1 MNESSESQFCIKIV
15 LKTSLTDTQLLRQ
28 PTCSWSDVMTL
39 KVVPLV
45 EFATPMIEPTGK
57 ETGTPTP
64 GTPGT
69 PGTGVTLAVTA
80 TVCSSC
86 STFRAD
92 ASSVSLVNGS
102 DMSGSTATLS
112 DVWLSSISA
121 VLASRTHYG
130 VSARSTQRH
139 DLSVPAIT
147 RDYNFEFTRH
157 VSKLTTI
164 ESKLKLSFNES
175 VLQWPYYYYFLPPL
189 SRIFVLFAYIID
201 AYMNLRYRVPS
212 LHISS
217 ARFKFYSI
225 NFEDFNWR
233 ILFLKCMYLIYHS
246 NFHDMV
252 K

>member
-1 MNESSESQFCIKIV
+1 MNESRQRANYVNHIKGKFNI
-15 LKTSLTDTQLLRQ
+15 QLFQ
-28 PTCSWSDVMTL
+28 EPTCSWSDVMTL

-112 DVWLSSISA
+112 DV
-121 VLASRTHYG
+121 
-130 VSARSTQRH
+130 
-139 DLSVPAIT
+139 
-147 RDYNFEFTRH
+147 
-157 VSKLTTI
+157 
-164 ESKLKLSFNES
+164 
-175 VLQWPYYYYFLPPL
+175 
-189 SRIFVLFAYIID
+189 
-201 AYMNLRYRVPS
+201 
-212 LHISS
+212 
-217 ARFKFYSI
+217 
-225 NFEDFNWR
+225 
-233 ILFLKCMYLIYHS
+233 
-246 NFHDMV
+246 
-252 K
+252 